1 MLKGISLFYFLYFS
15 RVNGLIMMYMENENL
30 KKASYWD
37 IFMTFVKVG
46 AFTIGG
52 GWAMVPIIEREMV
65 DVKGWIKKEDFIDLL
80 AVAQTA
86 PGLIAANISIVI
98 GYRLRGFKGSVV
110 SVLGTILPSFLMIL
124 FIVMFLSGFRGN
136 EYVDKALKAIRPAVV
151 ALILVPVITTAR
163 AAHIS
168 KKSIWFPVLVAI
180 AIAFL
185 NISPIYIIIISA
197 VGGIA
202 YTQYLLKDKMEKESE
217 ERGSGK

>member
-1 MLKGISLFYFLYFS
+1 
-15 RVNGLIMMYMENENL
+15 MENEAL
-30 KKASYWD
+30 KHASLPD
-37 IFMTFVKVG
+37 IFLTFVKVG

-98 GYRLRGFKGSVV
+98 GFRLRGFKGSVA

-151 ALILVPVITTAR
+151 ALIIVPVLTTAK

-168 KKSIWFPVLVAI
+168 KKSVWFPVLVAI
-180 AIAFL
+180 VIAFL
-185 NISPIYIIIISA
+185 NISPIYVIVISA
-197 VGGIA
+197 AGGII
-202 YTQYLLKDKMEKESE
+202 YSQTLLKQKMKHMENERRDEK
-217 ERGSGK
+217 